1 MLLVVDSVFDYYAEI
16 NSSLQYN
23 WVQDVADLL
32 NFDAISS
39 KLGDA
44 VGFAH
49 TLCGLFAL
57 FYICVIVW
65 KSWANGSQIDLYKC
79 LKPFVIGL
87 CIMNFSTIVA
97 GVDLIAKGMGSVT
110 QEFVDKC
117 SAESKEQYNQY
128 AQNFINFRTDV
139 YKDAAKKTYDQLS
152 GVKSN
157 DHLAKQKEDLEQE
170 QAISATE
177 TRSWR
182 EKLLDA
188 LTFIFQLPERI
199 YLTIEGGIGALIS
212 ALATLIASI
221 ISCCILCMGFIG
233 RCIFYVFGPV
243 LFAMELIP
251 GMEGR
256 IAGWFKKYFTYCLYP
271 CIIQIVNG
279 VLILLMVVLAKGFS
293 GNPGAVV
300 GAIDFHIIVGVIGA
314 FMFMNVPSV
323 ASQIMDTASN
333 GLGAA
338 GLVPV
343 TYAAGKTGN
352 AIATKIGSGAAGSA
366 ISGGLS
372 LVASGAKSMIKKGK
386 DMMSSR
392 RGASNSNYKGGD
404 KE

>member
-117 SAESKEQYNQY
+117 SAESKEQFNQY
-128 AQNFINFRTDV
+128 AQSIINGSPKNTTG
-139 YKDAAKKTYDQLS
+139 KTTTTYDQQS
-152 GVKSN
+152 EVKGN
-157 DHLAKQKEDLEQE
+157 DYLAKQKEDMEQD
-170 QAISATE
+170 QAISDNE

-182 EKLLDA
+182 EKILGGWD
-188 LTFIFQLPERI
+188 FVKELPARL
-199 YLTIEGGIGALIS
+199 YASFEGGLVTLVS
-212 ALATLIASI
+212 ALATLVASI

-271 CIIQIVNG
+271 CIIQLVNG

-293 GNPGAVV
+293 GNSGV
-300 GAIDFHIIVGVIGA
+300 GLGVAEFHIIIGIIGA

-343 TYAAGKTGN
+343 TYVAGKTGN
-352 AIATKIGSGAAGSA
+352 AIATTGFSGVKSGLT
-366 ISGGLS
+366 GGLS
-372 LVASGAKSMIKKGK
+372 LVAEGAKSMIKKGK

>member
-1 MLLVVDSVFDYYAEI
+1 MLLIVDSLFDYYADI
-16 NSSLQYN
+16 NSSMQYN
-23 WVQDVADLL
+23 WVQDVANVL
-32 NFDAISS
+32 NFETISA

-110 QEFVDKC
+110 QEFVNKC
-117 SAESKEQYNQY
+117 SAESKEQFNQY
-128 AQNFINFRTDV
+128 AQSIVNGSS
-139 YKDAAKKTYDQLS
+139 KTTTGQTTMDQQS
-152 GVKSN
+152 EVKSN
-157 DHLAKQKEDLEQE
+157 DHLVKQKEDLEQE
-170 QAISATE
+170 ISATE

-182 EKLLDA
+182 EQILGGRDFIKELPARLYA
-188 LTFIFQLPERI
+188 TF
-199 YLTIEGGIGALIS
+199 EGGLVTLVS
-212 ALATLIASI
+212 AVATLIASI
-221 ISCCILCMGFIG
+221 ISCCVLCMGFIS
-233 RCIFYVFGPV
+233 RCVFYVFGPV

-271 CIIQIVNG
+271 CIIQVING

-293 GNPGAVV
+293 GNAGV
-300 GAIDFHIIVGVIGA
+300 GLGVAEFHIIIGIIGA

-343 TYAAGKTGN
+343 TYFARKTGDS
-352 AIATKIGSGAAGSA
+352 IATKGFSGVRSGLT
-366 ISGGLS
+366 GGLS
-372 LVASGAKSMIKKGK
+372 LMAEGAKSMIKKGK